1 MSIETL
7 AAIAVAD
14 AGKLVIDT
22 AKEWLNNRRK
32 TTVSQDQLQILVTE
46 FQETRGKYL
55 DSNPDPTAA
64 IERRRSA
71 LLAQITKCQNRILF
85 EVSNSDLI
93 SRLVPFAIE
102 QTTSLYAIYKK
113 SEFALIE
120 MGIGQL

>member
-14 AGKLVIDT
+14 AGKLVYAA
-22 AKEWLNNRRK
+22 AKEWFNTKSK
-32 TTVSQDQLQILVTE
+32 TTVSQDQLQLLVTE
-46 FQETRGKYL
+46 FQETREKYL

-71 LLAQITKCQNRILF
+71 LLAQITRCQNKILF
-85 EVSNSDLI
+85 EVSDSDLI

-102 QTTSLYAIYKK
+102 QTTSLTPYLK
-113 SEFALIE
+113 SLN
-120 MGIGQL
+120 LP